1 MRKPIYAL
9 SLCAT
14 TLVLMAGRCSDDDE
28 KAAKPAAVEP
38 SDSGVIDDKGT
49 DAPGA
54 NLDEAK
60 AAKEGSGG
68 KDPGGKDPN
77 GKEPDEVFKDPL
89 DATDAGVLPGGDDIG
104 GATPPAAGSDTFLDD
119 PSFEP
124 EAPPAQG
131 D

>member
-9 SLCAT
+9 SLCAA

-38 SDSGVIDDKGT
+38 SDGGVIDDKGT

-68 KDPGGKDPN
+68 KDPST
-77 GKEPDEVFKDPL
+77 KEPDEVFKDPL
-89 DATDAGVLPGGDDIG
+89 DATDAGVLPGGDDLG
-104 GATPPAAGSDTFLDD
+104 GAAPPAAGSDTFLDD